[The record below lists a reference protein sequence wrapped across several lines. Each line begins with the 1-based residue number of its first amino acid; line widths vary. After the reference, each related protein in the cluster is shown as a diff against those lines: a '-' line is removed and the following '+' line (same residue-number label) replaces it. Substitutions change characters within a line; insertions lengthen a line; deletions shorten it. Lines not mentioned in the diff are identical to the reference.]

1 MKHKNNKSHKISRYI
16 SNYDKPG
23 KDNKMKS
30 KNLDENVKKVDINLN
45 LYLTFLIITY
55 AYILRGT
62 AKRLYWPCCLT
73 VYFITA

>member
-1 MKHKNNKSHKISRYI
+1 
-16 SNYDKPG
+16 
-23 KDNKMKS
+23 MKS
-30 KNLDENVKKVDINLN
+30 KNLDENVKKVDVNLN